1 MTKPTY
7 EKSNLTLEERISLK
21 NLSERT
27 DIIIHSADKGGKIV
41 IMDRSIYIQ
50 ECEKQLENKEFYN
63 MVKTDPT
70 NIYVEEIKTNI
81 NDMLQNEIIT
91 NQQSKFLSQHLENPR
106 IPVFYGLPK
115 IHKLFKKF
123 PPLRPIVSHLNSNS
137 CKLSEFIDSF
147 LKYQAKRCKSFIRD
161 TKDFLLKLKSIG
173 KLPPN
178 SILVTMDVSSLY
190 TNINHEEGAQACF
203 EKLQQ
208 RKNKRIPSLL
218 LKNLILIVLKSN
230 VFRFGNSIYQQ
241 IKGTAMG
248 TPMAPN
254 YANLFMDKFE
264 RTLIDDYRKKN
275 WFNTSSLVPIHR

>member
-1 MTKPTY
+1 MGY
-7 EKSNLTLEERISLK
+7 LKS
-21 NLSERT
+21 
-27 DIIIHSADKGGKIV
+27 
-41 IMDRSIYIQ
+41 
-50 ECEKQLENKEFYN
+50 
-63 MVKTDPT
+63 
-70 NIYVEEIKTNI
+70 I
-81 NDMLQNEIIT
+81 NCLI
-91 NQQSKFLSQHLENPR
+91 
-106 IPVFYGLPK
+106 
-115 IHKLFKKF
+115 KF

-230 VFRFGNSIYQQ
+230 VFRFGNCIYQQ

-264 RTLIDDYRKKN
+264 RTLIDDYRKK
-275 WFNTSSLVPIHR
+275 TGLTPLVWYRYIDDIFFIWTHGNDTLDDFTNFTQNVGESINMNLP